1 MAALSPALLA
11 KQVSIATVRIEKS
24 TMGWIWLARRLPAGV
39 RLVSIKQQNPASDED
54 TSTSQC

>member
-24 TMGWIWLARRLPAGV
+24 TMGWIWLARRLPGV

-54 TSTSQC
+54 TSTPQY